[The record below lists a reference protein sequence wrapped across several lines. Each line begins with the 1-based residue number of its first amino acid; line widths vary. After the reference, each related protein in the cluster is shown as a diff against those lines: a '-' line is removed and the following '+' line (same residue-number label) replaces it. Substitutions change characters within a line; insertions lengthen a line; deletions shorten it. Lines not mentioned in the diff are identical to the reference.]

1 MFNSEGYLRLIDFG
15 LARIAKHKSYT
26 LCGTPEYLAPEIMM
40 NKGYSLEADWWAFG
54 VLLYEMLVGVPP
66 FNDDDPYGVYQAIL
80 AGKYK
85 FPRDFPFEA
94 KDLIK
99 KLLVAD
105 PSKRLKYQADGK

>member
-1 MFNSEGYLRLIDFG
+1 MLNYLHSLNINYRDLKPENLMFNSEGYLRLIDFG

-66 FNDDDPYGVYQAIL
+66 FNDDDPYGVY
-80 AGKYK
+80 
-85 FPRDFPFEA
+85 
-94 KDLIK
+94 
-99 KLLVAD
+99 
-105 PSKRLKYQADGK
+105 